1 MGFKI
6 PKSQYIYEVLIH
18 LFDRIHK
25 TQWEHLLL
33 GLSWWFMLW
42 ASRKLAIKYKRRLGW
57 LKPSAPLITCILAV
71 IVGGNSEIFNG
82 CGFERCD
89 RPLEHLSLSL
99 PPPPPTPSH
108 PHHPRPPTRHP
119 TLTSAPHPPLPALTP
134 DLPQP

>member
-18 LFDRIHK
+18 LFDRIEQ

-42 ASRKLAIKYKRRLGW
+42 ASRKLSIKYKKRLGW
-57 LKPSAPLITCILAV
+57 LKPSAPLITCILAI

-89 RPLEHLSLSL
+89 RP
-99 PPPPPTPSH
+99 
-108 PHHPRPPTRHP
+108 
-119 TLTSAPHPPLPALTP
+119 PAT
-134 DLPQP
+134 